1 MAVEQHLSTRIPIVS
16 RRPGLIVKVFWFCLL
31 VLISITA
38 SPVSA
43 DQDYW
48 EYTFR
53 PGDSIWKIA
62 REYTTSV
69 NNWHEISRINNIG
82 MGPDRSIS
90 PGTRIKIPV
99 AMLKQRPTPAILV
112 VVQGEVQV
120 IRASGEQLIA
130 EAGTEVF
137 SGDKV
142 LTRHNQ
148 SARIRFAD
156 QSELQVLADSEITF
170 DKLSY
175 HKDTGMVDTQLRL
188 PKGRISTWIE
198 KLRPKSRFEIQTPAA
213 LTAVRGTQYRLTSEN
228 GSITRTEV
236 TEGQVAV
243 SAEDVTRQVPGGYG
257 LVAETGKPLP
267 EAVKLLSAP
276 EISANLSN
284 EPGQLD
290 VSWSRLDGAAEFRC
304 QIALDESFNRI
315 LVDQLTPTN
324 SFSVSKLEA
333 GDYHVRIRAM
343 DANRLEGLNAVRR
356 VRVAAAPEDAGAV
369 ESVIIPSGL
378 ILGQ

>member
-1 MAVEQHLSTRIPIVS
+1 MLIGISAV
-16 RRPGLIVKVFWFCLL
+16 
-31 VLISITA
+31 
-38 SPVSA
+38 PVSA

-62 REYTTSV
+62 QEYTNSV

-82 MGPDRSIS
+82 IGPDRSIS

-99 AMLKQRPTPAILV
+99 AMLKQQPTPAILI
-112 VVQGEVQV
+112 VVQGDVQV
-120 IRASGEQLIA
+120 RRASGEQLVA
-130 EAGTEVF
+130 EAGTKVF

-142 LTRHNQ
+142 ITRQNQ

-156 QSELQVLADSEITF
+156 QSELQVLANSEISF

-175 HKDTGMVDTQLRL
+175 HRDTGMVDTRLRL
-188 PKGRISTWIE
+188 PKGRISSWIE
-198 KLRPKSRFEIQTPAA
+198 KIKPKSRFEIETPAA
-213 LTAVRGTQYRLTSEN
+213 VTAVRGTQYRLASEN
-228 GSITRTEV
+228 GNITRTEV

-243 SAEDVTRQVPGGYG
+243 SAEDATRRVAGGFG

-267 EAVKLLSAP
+267 EPVKLLSAP
-276 EISANLSN
+276 EVSANQSS

-290 VSWSRLDGAAEFRC
+290 VSWTRLDGAAEYRY
-304 QIALDESFNRI
+304 QLALDDSFNRI
-315 LVDQLTPTN
+315 LVDQMTPAN
-324 SFSVSKLEA
+324 SFSAANLEA
-333 GDYHVRIRAM
+333 GEYHVRIRAIDM
-343 DANRLEGLNAVRR
+343 NRLEGLNAVRSL
-356 VRVAAAPEDAGAV
+356 RVAAAPEAADAV
-369 ESVIIPSGL
+369 ESIIIPSGL